1 MDEAT
6 NVIDRPPDT
15 ASGQVD
21 AAVLDR
27 AESAWRLSYNPAL
40 DGIRGIAVGIVLLFH
55 AGYPWARG
63 GYLGVS
69 TFFTLS
75 GFLITSL
82 LLGERGAKGRISLGR
97 FWARRM
103 RRLLPASALT
113 LVGVAFASLVFAD
126 LRTDG
131 LGGDIVASSLQVAN
145 WRFLFDD
152 QAYAD
157 LFASPSPVLHF
168 WSLAIEEQFYWV
180 FPLLTAVVFAVAK
193 GSVRVYAAVLA
204 GLFAVSAV
212 ATAMLGAGEAT
223 TVYYAT
229 YTRMGEIVVGSLLA
243 VAVSLGITRL
253 RGLGG
258 LAAVGG
264 ALALVAMA
272 WCWVNLEQETP
283 LISQG
288 GLLAYALLSG
298 TLVLAACVPGP
309 VRRLLAVEPL
319 RLLGLISYGV
329 YLVHWPIFL
338 VLDGQRTGLD
348 QTPLFV
354 LRVAVTLAVAAASY
368 FLLEK
373 PIRRGWSLP
382 RVPMPA
388 LAGVTV
394 VAVTLIGVVVPAEPG
409 SDVDPRVQA
418 LWEDTTF
425 QDPSLVPTDAR
436 IGVSMG
442 DSTMLQTGRGLVAW
456 GNETGNLVLPYVALT
471 DALGCPVSRGG
482 DVRSKGEAGTPPAG
496 CFTWAERIPPE
507 IQRLREVYGHVDF
520 ALIQTGP
527 WEVTDRRIPGDDQW
541 RAPGDP
547 VYDDFLYREF
557 SEVTDRFIEQGLVV
571 VWILSPNID
580 VGRNEEPPPSEPYAE
595 SDPARMERLN
605 EIVERVADDRTSA
618 VTVDLPGYLRDRP
631 GGEMDADLRPDGV
644 HFDLQSAYE
653 VSEDWLGQAMLDAIA
668 SEPNPLAPPPQP
680 PIPGRYIPPL
690 PPDMAS

>member
-1 MDEAT
+1 M
-6 NVIDRPPDT
+6 
-15 ASGQVD
+15 
-21 AAVLDR
+21 
-27 AESAWRLSYNPAL
+27 
-40 DGIRGIAVGIVLLFH
+40 
-55 AGYPWARG
+55 
-63 GYLGVS
+63 
-69 TFFTLS
+69 
-75 GFLITSL
+75 
-82 LLGERGAKGRISLGR
+82 
-97 FWARRM
+97 
-103 RRLLPASALT
+103 
-113 LVGVAFASLVFAD
+113 
-126 LRTDG
+126 
-131 LGGDIVASSLQVAN
+131 
-145 WRFLFDD
+145 
-152 QAYAD
+152 
-157 LFASPSPVLHF
+157 
-168 WSLAIEEQFYWV
+168 
-180 FPLLTAVVFAVAK
+180 
-193 GSVRVYAAVLA
+193 LA

-243 VAVSLGITRL
+243 VAVSLGVTRL
-253 RGLGG
+253 RGLGA

-288 GLLAYALLSG
+288 GLLVYALLSG

-309 VRRLLAVEPL
+309 VRRLLGFEPL

-354 LRVAVTLAVAAASY
+354 LRVAVTLAVAIASY

-394 VAVTLIGVVVPAEPG
+394 VAVTLIGVVVPRRAGQRRRPPRPGAVGGHHVPGPVARPRRRPASACRWATRRCCRPAEGSSPG
-409 SDVDPRVQA
+409 ATRPATS
-418 LWEDTTF
+418 
-425 QDPSLVPTDAR
+425 S
-436 IGVSMG
+436 
-442 DSTMLQTGRGLVAW
+442 
-456 GNETGNLVLPYVALT
+456 LPYVALT

-482 DVRSKGEAGTPPAG
+482 EVRAKGDAGTPPAG

-520 ALIQTGP
+520 AVIQTGP

-618 VTVDLPGYLRDRP
+618 VTVDLPATCASRP

-644 HFDLQSAYE
+644 HFDAAVGLRGVRGLAGSGDARRHRFRAQPTGTAAAAADPRSVHPAASARHGVLTRRQRNGCWRVQPSVTDVGDVDVPRTSPGLQGVVNVVVTVPVPDAVAMRQR
-653 VSEDWLGQAMLDAIA
+653 VSSWATVATDSVADTVVVPMPSTTTYWRL
-668 SEPNPLAPPPQP
+668 S
-680 PIPGRYIPPL
+680 
-690 PPDMAS
+690 S